1 MPTIT
6 HLVSGT
12 TKVDITGL
20 SCRQAADKL
29 AGRLGKTSITELM
42 SGKRQEAKGWHI
54 ETVEAKPADHA
65 TKQLKKTGNILREV
79 EHKGEIIQVHRA
91 NKQGINF
98 VGTGTIRKRNPM
110 QIRVTL
116 TPAGANGKFTARGD
130 WRKMLD
136 IIGQRPAQEYSEI
149 AQRLGWSRDAVQM
162 LCNKA
167 AAQGWL
173 TKNKKSGAIFGKK
186 EA

>member
-6 HLVSGT
+6 YIVSAGSRIE
-12 TKVDITGL
+12 ITGL
-20 SCRQAADKL
+20 SCRQAAYKL

-42 SGKRQEAKGWHI
+42 SGKRQEAKGWRI
-54 ETVEAKPADHA
+54 ETIEAKPADDA
-65 TKQLKKTGNILREV
+65 TKQLKKAGNIKREV
-79 EHKGEIIQVHRA
+79 EYKGEITQVHRA

-116 TPAGANGKFTARGD
+116 TPAGADGKFSARGD

-173 TKNKKSGAIFGKK
+173 TKDKKSGAIFGKK
-186 EA
+186 GL

>member
-1 MPTIT
+1 MSTFTYI
-6 HLVSGT
+6 VSAGSRI
-12 TKVDITGL
+12 DITGL

-54 ETVEAKPADHA
+54 EMIDAKPAEA
-65 TKQLKKTGNILREV
+65 MYKKAGNIKREV

-91 NKQGINF
+91 NKQGIDF
-98 VGTGTIRKRNPM
+98 VGTGTVRKRNPM

-116 TPAGANGKFTARGD
+116 TPAGVNGKFSARGD

-136 IIGQRPAQEYSEI
+136 AIGQRPAQEYSEI

-173 TKNKKSGAIFGKK
+173 TKEKKSGAIFGKK